1 MDLRL
6 NNILDIGLRRG
17 KQRRM
22 PVRLR
27 PQTGS
32 ERGSALLSYLAEPAA
47 WSAGDRRLRGHTN
60 RWESRELAHA
70 LCDLGWV
77 TDVIDFNQ
85 AGWQPRQNYDVVI
98 ALDAE
103 LTHLREAANPS
114 VALIHM
120 TGAAPAFQNAAEL
133 GRIDD
138 LARRR
143 GFVCTP
149 RRLVPDPAAA
159 QLAQENADACSL
171 IGNAWTL
178 STYPAQVQE
187 KTTLLDVTASS
198 LRSVKRAG
206 RMLPPS
212 PEFLWFF
219 GSGAV
224 HKGLDRVLEV
234 FAAEPGLTLHV
245 AGNIS
250 DEQEFLGAYH
260 HELNEL
266 PNIHFHGMV
275 EPTSRTF
282 SKLTDRCIAFVA
294 PSCSEGMSPSCATLL
309 QVGLYPIISRETGIS
324 LPDGAGIYL
333 EQSSNREIHEAILR
347 VAGAPHAQLE
357 RELEEIQGD
366 ALSRYS
372 RGSFATNI
380 RSYLRNVLA

>member
-1 MDLRL
+1 MDLSL
-6 NNILDIGLRRG
+6 NHILDIGLRRG
-17 KQRRM
+17 QQRRV

-27 PQTGS
+27 PRRGS
-32 ERGSALLSYLAEPAA
+32 VRGSALLSYLAEPAA

-60 RWESRELAHA
+60 KWESRELAHA

-77 TDVIDFNQ
+77 ADVIDFNQ
-85 AGWQPRQNYDVVI
+85 AGWEPKQDYDVVI

-103 LTHLREAANPS
+103 LIPLREAANPS
-114 VALIHM
+114 LALLHM
-120 TGAAPAFQNAAEL
+120 TGAAPAFQNAAEI
-133 GRIDD
+133 GRIDE
-138 LARRR
+138 LARQR
-143 GFVCTP
+143 GVVCEP

-171 IGNAWTL
+171 IGNDWTL

-206 RMLPPS
+206 RMIPAS

-234 FAAEPGLTLHV
+234 FAEEPGLTLHV
-245 AGNIS
+245 VGNIS
-250 DEQEFLGAYH
+250 DEQDFLGAHQY
-260 HELNEL
+260 ELNEL
-266 PNIHFHGMV
+266 PNINFHGMI
-275 EPTSRTF
+275 EPTSREF

-324 LPDGAGIYL
+324 LPTGTGLYL
-333 EQSSNREIHEAILR
+333 EQSSSGEIREAVLR
-347 VAGAPHAQLE
+347 VAGAPRAELE
-357 RELEEIQGD
+357 RELEEIQRD
-366 ALSRYS
+366 ALNRYS
-372 RGSFATNI
+372 RTSFATNI
-380 RSYLRNVLA
+380 RAYLTKILA

>member
-1 MDLRL
+1 MGFELRYAFDTIRH
-6 NNILDIGLRRG
+6 NRRE
-17 KQRRM
+17 QPI
-22 PVRLR
+22 PVRLTPSR
-27 PQTGS
+27 GAV
-32 ERGSALLSYLAEPAA
+32 RGSALLSYLAEPAS
-47 WSAGDRRLRGHTN
+47 WRRGDSHLRGHTN
-60 RWESRELAHA
+60 KWESREFAHA

-77 TDVIDFNQ
+77 TDVVDFNQ
-85 AGWQPRQNYDVVI
+85 SDWEPQQNYDVVI

-103 LTHLREAANPS
+103 LIPLREATNPGL
-114 VALIHM
+114 ALSHM
-120 TGAAPAFQNAAEL
+120 TGAASAFQNAAEI
-133 GRIDD
+133 GRIDE

-143 GFVCTP
+143 GVVCSP
-149 RRLVPDPAAA
+149 RRLVADPAAA
-159 QLAQENADACSL
+159 QLAQETADACSL
-171 IGNAWTL
+171 IGNDWTL
-178 STYPAQVQE
+178 STYPAEVGE

-198 LRSVKRAG
+198 LRRVKRAG
-206 RMLPPS
+206 MMIPSS

-250 DEQEFLGAYH
+250 GEQDFLDAYQ

-275 EPTSRTF
+275 EPTSRAF
-282 SKLTDRCIAFVA
+282 SKLTGRCIAFIA
-294 PSCSEGMSPSCATLL
+294 PSCSEGMSTACATLL

-333 EQSSNREIHEAILR
+333 EQSSNREIRDAVLR
-347 VAGAPHAQLE
+347 VAGAPQAQLE
-357 RELEEIQGD
+357 RELEEIQGE

-372 RGSFATNI
+372 RASFATNI
-380 RSYLRNVLA
+380 RSYLANILA